1 MRFASLG
8 SGSRGN
14 ATLIEVGQTR
24 LLLDNGFAARE
35 TELRLAALDVLP
47 DTIDAILVTH
57 EHQDHIRGV
66 GAFSRRYSL
75 PVYMTHGTCR
85 QDRCGELQDLRLI
98 HGHQPAFSI
107 GDIEVQPFTVPH
119 DASEPVQYVFRSKS
133 ATLGILTDT
142 GMATPHILE
151 MLNGCD
157 ALFLECNHDVGML
170 ANGPYPPA
178 LQRRV
183 GGLHGHLSNDQAAE
197 ILAALDHGRLQH
209 LVAAHLSEKNN
220 SPERVRDTLLEAAP
234 DVADRLVFTHQDRGT
249 GWFDLAAG

>member
-35 TELRLAALDVLP
+35 TELRLAALEVEP
-47 DTIDAILVTH
+47 DSIDAILVTH

-66 GAFSRRYSL
+66 GAFSRRYRL
-75 PVYMTHGTCR
+75 PVYMTHGTHR
-85 QDRCGELQDLRLI
+85 QNRCGELADLHLI

-107 GDIEVQPFTVPH
+107 GDFEVQPFTVPH
-119 DASEPVQYVFRSKS
+119 DASEPVQYLFRSAK
-133 ATLGILTDT
+133 AALGILTDA
-142 GMATPHILE
+142 GMATPHIMQVLSAS
-151 MLNGCD
+151 D
-157 ALFLECNHDVGML
+157 ALFLECNHDLQML
-170 ANGPYPPA
+170 ASGPYPPA

-197 ILAALDHGRLQH
+197 ILGNLDHARLRH
-209 LVAAHLSEKNN
+209 IVVAHLSEKNN
-220 SPERVRDTLLEAAP
+220 SPERAKQTLLDAVPGIE
-234 DVADRLVFTHQDRGT
+234 DRLAFTCQDRVC
-249 GWFDLAAG
+249 GWFEL